1 MSNFVVGFPLVSV
14 HPETTTCYLEPFNGI
29 RACPD
34 RVEGIDSAK
43 DLTLCVIL
51 NQPQADEGSRRLEFL
66 RPALIQRGTQDM
78 LRRPPGVGTPQN
90 DI

>member
-1 MSNFVVGFPLVSV
+1 MAIYCHS
-14 HPETTTCYLEPFNGI
+14 EPFDGTCR
-29 RACPD
+29 RAQ
-34 RVEGIDSAK
+34 VESLRIDSAK
-43 DLTLCVIL
+43 NLTLCVIL